1 MWNLCYDVLMNNI
14 GINKM
19 EKLFEENKG
28 LQKIIDDVTINTF
41 NLLKGRNND
50 FWIQRFNDFS

>member
-1 MWNLCYDVLMNNI
+1 MNNI

-50 FWIQRFNDFS
+50 F